1 MQLILSGG
9 QRQRISLAR
18 IILRSPKLLIMDE
31 PTSALDNETADILVA
46 NIVKHSKEND
56 IALIIISHR
65 NDFDKYADDIYF
77 LDDGMLS
84 IVNETKAAI

>member
-56 IALIIISHR
+56 IALIIISRR